1 MNDLDKALRVLTAT
15 HNALQTEAQKKK
27 TVLEKT
33 TSYVATLQQDNDR
46 LQEVLNMLS
55 VFLSA
60 RQCVSAY
67 CHDYL
72 FANICDIGCHSFPAV
87 SSI

>member
-15 HNALQTEAQKKK
+15 QNALQTEAQKKK
-27 TVLEKT
+27 AVLEKT

-46 LQEVLNMLS
+46 LQEVLMLS

-60 RQCVSAY
+60 RQCVSVY